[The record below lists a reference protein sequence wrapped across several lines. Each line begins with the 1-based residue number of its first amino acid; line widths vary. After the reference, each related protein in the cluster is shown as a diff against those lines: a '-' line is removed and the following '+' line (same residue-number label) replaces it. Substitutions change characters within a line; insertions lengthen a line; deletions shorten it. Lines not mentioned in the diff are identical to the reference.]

1 MNAKNLIAAVA
12 VFAAAGSAFAD
23 STYPYV
29 DHSGFVSTKSR
40 AEVIAEL
47 NQANANGQ
55 VAHNTEFVEFTN
67 KNVASGKT
75 RAEVRAELEKA
86 YAEGQYA
93 SNRNTEFVEFTNVAS
108 TKTRD
113 QVRQEAVAAAR
124 GNNAAAGE

>member
-12 VFAAAGSAFAD
+12 VFAAGSAFAD

-29 DHSGFVSTKSR
+29 DHSGFVSTKTR
-40 AEVIAEL
+40 AEVVAEL

-75 RAEVRAELEKA
+75 RAEVRAELEDA
-86 YAEGQYA
+86 YAQGQYA
-93 SNRNTEFVEFTNVAS
+93 SNRNSEFVEFTNVAS

-113 QVRQEAVAAAR
+113 QVRQEAVAASK
-124 GNNAAAGE
+124 GKSAAAGE